1 MEEELKKADPAAEEA
16 ETAANENAANETA
29 ANEAAA
35 EETKETAEG
44 TQEAGEAD
52 LVQEAVKKAYETAA
66 ENGQSP
72 EEADEKASETEEE
85 PAGEDGG
92 KEEEAGGLFGRKE
105 RKLKKELEQACEEL
119 AEKKNSYLR
128 LMAEFDNYRKRTEK
142 EKSGMYAMG
151 AKDVIEKILPVLD
164 NFERGFSLVSEE
176 DKEDAFV
183 QGMEKIYKQFATV
196 LEELG
201 VSPID
206 AEGKEFDPN
215 LHNAVMH
222 IEDENLGENIVAQE
236 LQKGYLYKDSVVR
249 HSMVTVAN

>member
-1 MEEELKKADPAAEEA
+1 MEEDLRNVGETAAEEI
-16 ETAANENAANETA
+16 NETA
-29 ANEAAA
+29 PEDPVKES
-35 EETKETAEG
+35 EETLTAED
-44 TQEAGEAD
+44 A
-52 LVQEAVKKAYETAA
+52 VQEAVKKAYEAA
-66 ENGQSP
+66 E
-72 EEADEKASETEEE
+72 EEPPETEEE
-85 PAGEDGG
+85 PAEDDKQTADE

-105 RKLKKELEQACEEL
+105 RKLKKELEQKCEEL
-119 AEKKNSYLR
+119 AEKQNSFLR
-128 LMAEFDNYRKRTEK
+128 LMAEFDNFRKRTEK

-164 NFERGFSLVSEE
+164 NFERGFSLVTEE

-183 QGMEKIYKQFATV
+183 QGMEKIYKQFVTV

-201 VSPID
+201 VTPID

-222 IEDENLGENIVAQE
+222 IEDENLGENVVAKE
-236 LQKGYLYKDSVVR
+236 LQKGYMYKDSVVR

>member
-16 ETAANENAANETA
+16 ETAAD
-29 ANEAAA
+29 EAAA
-35 EETKETAEG
+35 EETKESAEG
-44 TQEAGEAD
+44 TREAGEAD
-52 LVQEAVKKAYETAA
+52 PVQEAVKKAYEMAA

-105 RKLKKELEQACEEL
+105 RKLKKELEQKCEEL
-119 AEKKNSYLR
+119 AEKQNSFLR
-128 LMAEFDNYRKRTEK
+128 LMAEFDNFRKRTEK

-183 QGMEKIYKQFATV
+183 QGMEKIYKQFTTV

-222 IEDENLGENIVAQE
+222 IEDESLGENIVAQE

>member
-1 MEEELKKADPAAEEA
+1 MEEDLRNVGETAAEEI
-16 ETAANENAANETA
+16 NETA
-29 ANEAAA
+29 PEDPVKES
-35 EETKETAEG
+35 EETLTAED
-44 TQEAGEAD
+44 A
-52 LVQEAVKKAYETAA
+52 VQEAVKKAYEAA
-66 ENGQSP
+66 G
-72 EEADEKASETEEE
+72 EEPPETEEE
-85 PAGEDGG
+85 PAEDDKQTADE

-105 RKLKKELEQACEEL
+105 RKLKKELEQKCEEL
-119 AEKKNSYLR
+119 AEKQNSFLR
-128 LMAEFDNYRKRTEK
+128 LMAEFDNFRKRTEK

-164 NFERGFSLVSEE
+164 NFERGFSLVTEE

-183 QGMEKIYKQFATV
+183 QGMEKIYKQFVTV

-201 VSPID
+201 VTPID

-222 IEDENLGENIVAQE
+222 IEDENLGENVVAKE
-236 LQKGYLYKDSVVR
+236 LQKGYMYKDSVVR

>member
-1 MEEELKKADPAAEEA
+1 MEEDLRNVGETAAEEI
-16 ETAANENAANETA
+16 NETA
-29 ANEAAA
+29 PEDPVKES
-35 EETKETAEG
+35 EETLTAED
-44 TQEAGEAD
+44 A
-52 LVQEAVKKAYETAA
+52 VQEAVKKAYEAA
-66 ENGQSP
+66 GEEPP
-72 EEADEKASETEEE
+72 EMEEE
-85 PAGEDGG
+85 PAEDDKQTADE

-105 RKLKKELEQACEEL
+105 RKLKKELEQKCEEL
-119 AEKKNSYLR
+119 AEKQNSFLR
-128 LMAEFDNYRKRTEK
+128 LMAEFDNFRKRTEK

-164 NFERGFSLVSEE
+164 NFERGFSLVTEE

-183 QGMEKIYKQFATV
+183 QGMEKIYKQFVTV

-201 VSPID
+201 VTPID

-222 IEDENLGENIVAQE
+222 IEDENLGENVVAKE
-236 LQKGYLYKDSVVR
+236 LQKGYMYKDSVVR